1 MDDGLEEE
9 KANGY
14 FIPDR
19 PKLWSLPSTQF
30 GKPSRLIENESYTI
44 RDAWQR
50 FGGVGRVGGGEEG
63 VYIWA
68 DWKLSPSAASSSSS
82 WVVYAKMAGVGNG
95 AVR

>member
-1 MDDGLEEE
+1 M
-9 KANGY
+9 K
-14 FIPDR
+14 
-19 PKLWSLPSTQF
+19 
-30 GKPSRLIENESYTI
+30 SYTM

-50 FGGVGRVGGGEEG
+50 FGRVGGLEDGVGWRCGG

-68 DWKLSPSAASSSSS
+68 DWKLSPFAASSCSS